1 MNLRDF
7 KTELLNKPT
16 GRLILFLFAGGVIL
30 AFILLHRG
38 GGKVSKVTPDIPVQA
53 TAAKGYTIDEGIPD
67 IQPVRPTPTP
77 KPAAVQTD
85 GRPLAVK
92 TPPPI
97 PQAIFAMK
105 ENSLSENYLP
115 YGRLLKCELVNTV
128 DSINLDTPI
137 IGLITEDVWR
147 DGRLII
153 PAGTEVH
160 GVAKTSAARD
170 RVGSEH
176 QWMLVFQ
183 NGKQLPLA
191 GTVLDYAPDEK
202 EPGRWKDTDGSAG
215 LRGYQIA
222 SDKYAEAKAMLASM
236 VSAGAGAFP
245 GVTNIIS
252 PLTGGATQLQGGGM
266 TQALSAGI
274 QAGGQLYAQ
283 RLLDGLQKNPY
294 YIRVPGGTLFYL
306 YVTQT
311 VDLDKAARGLA
322 ANNNPSAK

>member
-30 AFILLHRG
+30 AFVLLHRG
-38 GGKVSKVTPDIPVQA
+38 GDKSSKITPAVPVQA
-53 TAAKGYTIDEGIPD
+53 TAAKSFTIDEGIPD
-67 IQPVRPTPTP
+67 IKPMMPTPTP
-77 KPAAVQTD
+77 TPLPMMPE
-85 GRPLAVK
+85 GRPVAVK

-128 DSINLDTPI
+128 ESINLETPI

-153 PAGTEVH
+153 RAGTEVH
-160 GVAKTSAARD
+160 GAAKSSAARD
-170 RVGSEH
+170 RIGSDHE
-176 QWMLVFQ
+176 WILVFQ

-191 GTVLDYAPDEK
+191 GTVLDNAPDER
-202 EPGRWKDTDGSAG
+202 EPGRWKESDGSAG
-215 LRGYQIA
+215 LKGYKIA
-222 SDKYAEAKAMLASM
+222 ADQYAEAKAILAS
-236 VSAGAGAFP
+236 VVASGAGAFP

-283 RLLDGLQKNPY
+283 RLLEGLQKNPY
-294 YIRVPGGTLFYL
+294 YVRVPAGTLFYL

-311 VDLDKAARGLA
+311 VDLNKAARGLTS
-322 ANNNPSAK
+322 NTSTK

>member
-7 KTELLNKPT
+7 KTELLNKAT
-16 GRLILFLFAGGVIL
+16 GRLLLFLFAGGVIL

-38 GGKVSKVTPDIPVQA
+38 GGKVSKATPDIPVQA
-53 TAAKGYTIDEGIPD
+53 TSAKGYTID
-67 IQPVRPTPTP
+67 
-77 KPAAVQTD
+77 
-85 GRPLAVK
+85 
-92 TPPPI
+92 
-97 PQAIFAMK
+97 
-105 ENSLSENYLP
+105 SS
-115 YGRLLKCELVNTV
+115 
-128 DSINLDTPI
+128 NLETPI
-137 IGLITEDVWR
+137 IGLVTEGVWR
-147 DGRLII
+147 DGRLIF

-160 GVAKTSAARD
+160 GAAKNSATRD

-183 NGKQLPLA
+183 NGKQLPLS

-202 EPGRWKDTDGSAG
+202 NPGSWKDTDGSAG

-236 VSAGAGAFP
+236 VAAGAGAFP

-294 YIRVPGGTLFYL
+294 YIRVPGGTRFYL
-306 YVTQT
+306 YITQT

-322 ANNNPSAK
+322 SNPSIK

>member
-30 AFILLHRG
+30 AFVLLHRG
-38 GGKVSKVTPDIPVQA
+38 GDKSSKITPAVPVQA
-53 TAAKGYTIDEGIPD
+53 TAAKSFTIDEGIPD
-67 IQPVRPTPTP
+67 IKPMRPTPTP
-77 KPAAVQTD
+77 TPLPIMSE
-85 GRPLAVK
+85 GRPVAVK

-128 DSINLDTPI
+128 ESINLETPI

-160 GVAKTSAARD
+160 GAAKSSAARD
-170 RVGSEH
+170 RIGSDHE
-176 QWMLVFQ
+176 WILVFQ

-191 GTVLDYAPDEK
+191 GTVLDNAPDER
-202 EPGRWKDTDGSAG
+202 EPGRWKESDGSAG
-215 LRGYQIA
+215 LKGYKIA
-222 SDKYAEAKAMLASM
+222 ADQYAEAKAILASM
-236 VSAGAGAFP
+236 VSSGAGAFP

-283 RLLDGLQKNPY
+283 RLLEGLQKNPY
-294 YIRVPGGTLFYL
+294 YVRVPAGTLFYL

-311 VDLDKAARGLA
+311 VDLNKAARGLTS
-322 ANNNPSAK
+322 NTSTK

>member
-30 AFILLHRG
+30 AFVLLHRG
-38 GGKVSKVTPDIPVQA
+38 GGKSSKVTPAVPAQA

-67 IQPVRPTPTP
+67 IKPMRPTPTP
-77 KPAAVQTD
+77 PPLPMMPE
-85 GRPLAVK
+85 GRPVALK

-105 ENSLSENYLP
+105 ESSLSENYLP

-128 DSINLDTPI
+128 DSINLETPI

-160 GVAKTSAARD
+160 GAAKNSPARD
-170 RVGSEH
+170 RVGSDHE
-176 QWMLVFQ
+176 WMLVFQ
-183 NGKQLPLA
+183 DGKQLPLA

-202 EPGRWKDTDGSAG
+202 EPGRWQETDGSAG
-215 LRGYQIA
+215 LRGYKIA
-222 SDKYAEAKAMLASM
+222 ADKYAEAKAILASM

-266 TQALSAGI
+266 TQALSAGL

-283 RLLDGLQKNPY
+283 RLLEGMQKNPY
-294 YIRVPGGTLFYL
+294 YVRVPAGTLFYL

-311 VDLDKAARGLA
+311 VDLNKAARGLVSTS
-322 ANNNPSAK
+322 NTSTK

>member
-30 AFILLHRG
+30 AFVLLHRG
-38 GGKVSKVTPDIPVQA
+38 GDKSSKITPAVPVQA
-53 TAAKGYTIDEGIPD
+53 TAAKSFTIDEGIPD
-67 IQPVRPTPTP
+67 IKPMRPTPTP
-77 KPAAVQTD
+77 TPLPIMSE
-85 GRPLAVK
+85 GRPVAVK

-105 ENSLSENYLP
+105 ESSLSENYLP

-128 DSINLDTPI
+128 ESINLETPI

-160 GVAKTSAARD
+160 GAAKSSAARD
-170 RVGSEH
+170 RIGSDHE
-176 QWMLVFQ
+176 WILVFQ

-191 GTVLDYAPDEK
+191 GTVLDNAPDEK
-202 EPGRWKDTDGSAG
+202 EPGRWKESDGSAG
-215 LRGYQIA
+215 LRGYRIA
-222 SDKYAEAKAMLASM
+222 ADKYAEAKAILASM
-236 VSAGAGAFP
+236 VSSGAGAFP

-283 RLLDGLQKNPY
+283 RLLEGLQKNPY
-294 YIRVPGGTLFYL
+294 YVRVPAGTLFYL

-311 VDLDKAARGLA
+311 VDLNKAARGLTS
-322 ANNNPSAK
+322 NTSTK

>member
-30 AFILLHRG
+30 AFVLLHRG
-38 GGKVSKVTPDIPVQA
+38 GDKSSKITPAVPVQA
-53 TAAKGYTIDEGIPD
+53 TAAKSFTIDEGIPD
-67 IQPVRPTPTP
+67 IKPMMPTPTP
-77 KPAAVQTD
+77 TPLPMMPE
-85 GRPLAVK
+85 GRPVAVK

-128 DSINLDTPI
+128 ESINLETPI

-160 GVAKTSAARD
+160 GAAKSSAARD
-170 RVGSEH
+170 RIGSDHE
-176 QWMLVFQ
+176 WILVFQ

-191 GTVLDYAPDEK
+191 GTVLDNAPDEK
-202 EPGRWKDTDGSAG
+202 EPGRWKESDGSAG
-215 LRGYQIA
+215 LKGYKIA
-222 SDKYAEAKAMLASM
+222 ADQYAEAKAILASI

-283 RLLDGLQKNPY
+283 RLLEGLQKNPY
-294 YIRVPGGTLFYL
+294 YVRVPAGTLFYL

-311 VDLDKAARGLA
+311 VDLNKAARGLTS
-322 ANNNPSAK
+322 NTSTK

>member
-1 MNLRDF
+1 MMP
-7 KTELLNKPT
+7 E
-16 GRLILFLFAGGVIL
+16 
-30 AFILLHRG
+30 
-38 GGKVSKVTPDIPVQA
+38 
-53 TAAKGYTIDEGIPD
+53 
-67 IQPVRPTPTP
+67 
-77 KPAAVQTD
+77 
-85 GRPLAVK
+85 GRPVAVK

-105 ENSLSENYLP
+105 ESSLSENYLP

-128 DSINLDTPI
+128 DSINLETPI
-137 IGLITEDVWR
+137 IGLVTEDVWR

-160 GVAKTSAARD
+160 GAAKSSAARD
-170 RVGSEH
+170 RIGSDHE
-176 QWMLVFQ
+176 WILVFQ

-191 GTVLDYAPDEK
+191 GTVLDNAPDEK
-202 EPGRWKDTDGSAG
+202 EPGRWKESDGSAG
-215 LRGYQIA
+215 LKGYKIA
-222 SDKYAEAKAMLASM
+222 ADQYAEAKAILASM
-236 VSAGAGAFP
+236 VSSGAGAFP

-283 RLLDGLQKNPY
+283 RLLEGLQKNPY
-294 YIRVPGGTLFYL
+294 FVRVPAGTLFYL

-311 VDLDKAARGLA
+311 VDLNKAARGLA
-322 ANNNPSAK
+322 STSNPSAK

>member
-30 AFILLHRG
+30 AFVLLHRG
-38 GGKVSKVTPDIPVQA
+38 GDKSSKITPAVPVQA
-53 TAAKGYTIDEGIPD
+53 TAAKSFTIDEGIPD
-67 IQPVRPTPTP
+67 IKPMMPTPTP
-77 KPAAVQTD
+77 TPLPMMPE
-85 GRPLAVK
+85 GRPVAVK

-128 DSINLDTPI
+128 ESINLETPI

-160 GVAKTSAARD
+160 GAAKSSAARD
-170 RVGSEH
+170 RIGSDHE
-176 QWMLVFQ
+176 WILVFQ

-191 GTVLDYAPDEK
+191 GTVLDNAPDER
-202 EPGRWKDTDGSAG
+202 EPGRWKESDGSAG
-215 LRGYQIA
+215 LKGYKIA
-222 SDKYAEAKAMLASM
+222 ADQYAEAKAILASM
-236 VSAGAGAFP
+236 VSSGAGAFP

-283 RLLDGLQKNPY
+283 RLLEGLQKNPY
-294 YIRVPGGTLFYL
+294 YVRVPAGTLFYL

-311 VDLDKAARGLA
+311 VDLNKAARGLTS
-322 ANNNPSAK
+322 NTSTK

>member
-30 AFILLHRG
+30 AFVLLHRG
-38 GGKVSKVTPDIPVQA
+38 GDKSSKITPAVPVQA
-53 TAAKGYTIDEGIPD
+53 TAAKSFTIDEGIPD
-67 IQPVRPTPTP
+67 IKPMMPTPTP
-77 KPAAVQTD
+77 TPLPMMPE
-85 GRPLAVK
+85 GRPVAVK

-128 DSINLDTPI
+128 ESINLETPI

-160 GVAKTSAARD
+160 GAAKSSAARD
-170 RVGSEH
+170 RIGSDHE
-176 QWMLVFQ
+176 WILVFQ

-191 GTVLDYAPDEK
+191 GTVLDNAPDER
-202 EPGRWKDTDGSAG
+202 EPGRWKESDGSAG
-215 LRGYQIA
+215 LKGYKIA
-222 SDKYAEAKAMLASM
+222 ADQYAEAKAILASI

-283 RLLDGLQKNPY
+283 RLLEGLQKNPY
-294 YIRVPGGTLFYL
+294 YVRVPAGTLFYL

-311 VDLDKAARGLA
+311 VDLNKAARGLTS
-322 ANNNPSAK
+322 NTSTK

>member
-1 MNLRDF
+1 
-7 KTELLNKPT
+7 
-16 GRLILFLFAGGVIL
+16 V
-30 AFILLHRG
+30 
-38 GGKVSKVTPDIPVQA
+38 PVQA
-53 TAAKGYTIDEGIPD
+53 TAAKSFTIDEGIPD
-67 IQPVRPTPTP
+67 IKSMRPTPTP
-77 KPAAVQTD
+77 TPLPMMPE
-85 GRPLAVK
+85 GRPVAVK

-128 DSINLDTPI
+128 ESINLETPI

-160 GVAKTSAARD
+160 GAAKSSAARD
-170 RVGSEH
+170 RIGSDHE
-176 QWMLVFQ
+176 WILVFQ

-191 GTVLDYAPDEK
+191 GTVLDNAPDEK
-202 EPGRWKDTDGSAG
+202 EPGRWKESDGSAG
-215 LRGYQIA
+215 LKGYKIA
-222 SDKYAEAKAMLASM
+222 ADQYAEAKAILASI

-283 RLLDGLQKNPY
+283 RLLEGLQKNPFY
-294 YIRVPGGTLFYL
+294 VRVPAGTLFYL

-311 VDLDKAARGLA
+311 VDLNKAARGLA
-322 ANNNPSAK
+322 STSNPSAK

>member
-30 AFILLHRG
+30 AFVLLHRG
-38 GGKVSKVTPDIPVQA
+38 GDKSSKITPAVPVQA
-53 TAAKGYTIDEGIPD
+53 TAAKSFTIDEGIPD
-67 IQPVRPTPTP
+67 IKPMRPTPTP
-77 KPAAVQTD
+77 TPLPIMSE
-85 GRPLAVK
+85 GRPVAVK

-105 ENSLSENYLP
+105 ESSLSENYLP

-128 DSINLDTPI
+128 ESINLETPI

-160 GVAKTSAARD
+160 GAAKSSAARD
-170 RVGSEH
+170 RIGSDHE
-176 QWMLVFQ
+176 WILVFQ

-191 GTVLDYAPDEK
+191 GTVLDNAPDEK
-202 EPGRWKDTDGSAG
+202 EPGRWKESDGSAG
-215 LRGYQIA
+215 LKGYKIA
-222 SDKYAEAKAMLASM
+222 ADQYAEAKAILASM

-283 RLLDGLQKNPY
+283 RLLEGLQKNPY
-294 YIRVPGGTLFYL
+294 YVRVPAGTLFYL

-311 VDLDKAARGLA
+311 VDLNKAARGLTS
-322 ANNNPSAK
+322 NTSTK